1 MICEFFVS
9 EKTYNLLPQDEL
21 KQEILFWVYRLK
33 NCEGKIIVSFRPFV
47 GK

>member
-21 KQEILFWVYRLK
+21 KQEICFVY
-33 NCEGKIIVSFRPFV
+33 ID
-47 GK
+47 